1 MSLFLSGCA
10 DNREISFE
18 QATEHFS
25 SETQEELSEKSS
37 EKETLP
43 SFLYVDVAGAVN
55 KPGVVKLPGGSRVY
69 EAIEQAGGFREEAK
83 QDSVNQAAFLEDGQ
97 QLYIYTEEEYEN
109 FSRQPGGADA
119 SAEAADGKINI
130 NQASE
135 AELMTLP
142 GIGEA
147 KAADILRYREE
158 NGRFEQIED
167 IMNISGIKEAVF
179 SKIKD
184 KIMV

>member
-1 MSLFLSGCA
+1 MRKLNRVRYLAGAILLSLFLSGCA

-83 QDSVNQAAFLEDGQ
+83 QDSVNQAAFWKMDSSSIFIRKKSMKTFPGSLEVQ
-97 QLYIYTEEEYEN
+97 MLQRK
-109 FSRQPGGADA
+109 RQM
-119 SAEAADGKINI
+119 ERFL
-130 NQASE
+130 Q
-135 AELMTLP
+135 M
-142 GIGEA
+142 
-147 KAADILRYREE
+147 
-158 NGRFEQIED
+158 GRLTSIRHPKQ
-167 IMNISGIKEAVF
+167 N
-179 SKIKD
+179 
-184 KIMV
+184 